1 MEKKIYKVL
10 NTIRGDIGI
19 EKIKDILISCCVIG
33 YSQSKIPDNDN
44 YIKRILRASDT
55 KEEFKNVLGLIEK
68 ENEQLKDVFSC
79 LNLESNIQN
88 DVLYKL
94 LSNINEIEIE
104 QNQWKDVFEIVI
116 NQINE
121 SNLRFTSESST
132 PVYLNKLG
140 IDLLEPK
147 EGNFYDGTC
156 GEGGTL
162 QEANSYA
169 VSKGMDLKLY
179 GQEINSRAGAICK
192 IRLFLNDVINSD
204 IKLGNTLTNPMF
216 TEENQLMKFDRIL
229 MNPPLGYCW
238 KEDSS
243 RIENDKYNRF
253 VFGKPQVSN
262 GDWLFISHIIKSL
275 NEDGKAVVTTTSGAL
290 FRGAKEE
297 EIRKNILNIDCVEAV
312 ISLAGVLTSTAIPIN
327 LLVINMKKDELMK
340 NKILF
345 INAEDMYK
353 KNKNQ
358 KILTEQHINK
368 IVDIYRNKKEI
379 EEISAILD
387 IKNLENANLLP
398 NKNVLKTEFTNAEI
412 GKIKFNKNK
421 LEELRKCKTLNDIGK
436 FYRGIN
442 VIGSKVEECETGEYK
457 IINLSDV
464 KNGEIDVDSLTRYNL
479 KDNARVESYSV
490 KEGDILISNRGV
502 TTKIGI
508 VPKCDKKILISQNF
522 IGFRLKGKDN
532 SNYIKRYLESPLG
545 EYLISNK
552 QSGTA
557 TAALNIKDLEDIPV
571 MLVKEDE
578 QREIIEVYENEKKE
592 IELKIEELN
601 KKLIDIKL
609 NLYKDMEVL
618 DTFEVL

>member
-1 MEKKIYKVL
+1 MNEKIYKVL
-10 NTIRGDIGI
+10 NGIRGDIEI
-19 EKIKDILISCCVIG
+19 EKVKDILIASCIIG
-33 YSQSKIPDNDN
+33 YAQSKTIKNDN

-55 KEEFKNVLGLIEK
+55 KEEFQNVLSSIEK
-68 ENEQLKDVFSC
+68 ENEQLKGVFNC
-79 LNLESNIQN
+79 LNLELKIQN

-104 QNQWKDVFEIVI
+104 ENEWKNVFEIVI

-121 SNLRFTSESST
+121 SNLRATGELST

-147 EGNFYDGTC
+147 EGSFYDGAC
-156 GEGGTL
+156 GEGGSL

-169 VSKGMDLKLY
+169 VSKGIELKLY
-179 GQEINSRAGAICK
+179 GQEIDSRAWAICK
-192 IRLFLNDVINSD
+192 IRLFLNDVINDD

-216 TEENQLMKFDRIL
+216 IEENQLMKFDRIM
-229 MNPPLGYCW
+229 MNPPLGYSW
-238 KEDSS
+238 RNDLNY
-243 RIENDKYNRF
+243 IENDQYNRF
-253 VFGKPQVSN
+253 VFGKPPVSS
-262 GDWLFISHIIKSL
+262 GDWLFTSHIIKSL
-275 NEDGKAVVTTTSGAL
+275 NEDGKAVVTTLSGAL
-290 FRGAKEE
+290 FRGAREE

-312 ISLAGVLTSTAIPIN
+312 ISLAGVLTMTSVPIN
-327 LLVINMKKDELMK
+327 LLVINMKKDESMK

-345 INAEDMYK
+345 INAEDMYEK
-353 KNKNQ
+353 YKNQ
-358 KILTEQHINK
+358 KILTEEHINK

-379 EEISAILD
+379 EEISAIVD

-398 NKNVLKTEFTNAEI
+398 NKNVLKTEFTNAEL

-421 LEELRKCKTLNDIGK
+421 LDELKKCETLNDLGD

-442 VIGSKVEECETGEYK
+442 VIGSKVEESETGEYK

-490 KEGDILISNRGV
+490 KEGDILISSRGV

-508 VPKCDKKILISQNF
+508 VPKCDEKILISQNY
-522 IGFRLKGKDN
+522 IGFRLKGDDN

-557 TAALNIKDLEDIPV
+557 ISVLNIKDLEDIPV
-571 MLVKEDE
+571 MLVREDE
-578 QREIIEVYENEKKE
+578 QREIIEAYENEKKE

-601 KKLIDIKL
+601 KKLMDIKL
-609 NLYKDMEVL
+609 NLYKNMGIL
-618 DTFEVL
+618 DTFEAL

>member
-104 QNQWKDVFEIVI
+104 QNQWKEVFEIVI
-116 NQINE
+116 SQINE
-121 SNLRFTSESST
+121 SNLRFTSELST

-156 GEGGTL
+156 GEGGSL

-169 VSKGMDLKLY
+169 VSKGIELKLY
-179 GQEINSRAGAICK
+179 GQEINSRARAICK

-243 RIENDKYNRF
+243 HIENDKYNRF
-253 VFGKPQVSN
+253 VFGKPPVSN

-368 IVDIYRNKKEI
+368 IVDIYINKKEI

-421 LEELRKCKTLNDIGK
+421 LEELRKYKTLNDLGK

-442 VIGSKVEECETGEYK
+442 VIGSKVEECEAGEYK

-508 VPKCDKKILISQNF
+508 VPKCDEKILISQNF

-557 TAALNIKDLEDIPV
+557 TTVLNIKDLEDIPV

-578 QREIIEVYENEKKE
+578 QREIIEAYENEKKE

-601 KKLIDIKL
+601 KKLMDIKL
-609 NLYKDMEVL
+609 NLYKDMGVL

>member
-1 MEKKIYKVL
+1 MNKKIYKVL
-10 NTIRGDIGI
+10 NGIRGDIEI
-19 EKIKDILISCCVIG
+19 EKVKDILILCCVIG
-33 YSQSKIPDNDN
+33 YVQSKTTKNDN
-44 YIKRILRASDT
+44 YIKRILRASDI
-55 KEEFKNVLGLIEK
+55 KEEFQNLLSSIEK
-68 ENEQLKDVFSC
+68 ENEQLKGVFSC
-79 LNLESNIQN
+79 LNLELNIQN
-88 DVLYKL
+88 DILYKL
-94 LSNINEIEIE
+94 LSNINEIEIAE
-104 QNQWKDVFEIVI
+104 NQWKEVFEIVI
-116 NQINE
+116 SQINE
-121 SNLRFTSESST
+121 SNLRFTSELST

-156 GEGGTL
+156 GEGGSL

-169 VSKGMDLKLY
+169 VSKGIKLKLY
-179 GQEINSRAGAICK
+179 GQEINSRAWAICK

-204 IKLGNTLTNPMF
+204 VKLGNTLTNPMF
-216 TEENQLMKFDRIL
+216 TEKNQLMRFDRIL
-229 MNPPLGYCW
+229 MNPPLAYCW

-243 RIENDKYNRF
+243 HIENDKYNRF
-253 VFGKPQVSN
+253 VFGKPPVSN
-262 GDWLFISHIIKSL
+262 GEWLFISHIIKSL
-275 NEDGKAVVTTTSGAL
+275 NEDGRAVVTTTSGAL

-297 EIRKNILNIDCVEAV
+297 EIRKNILNIDCVEAI
-312 ISLAGVLTSTAIPIN
+312 ISLAGVLTSTSIPVN
-327 LLVINMKKDELMK
+327 LLVINMKKDESMK

-345 INAEDMYK
+345 INAEDMYQ

-379 EEISAILD
+379 EEISAIVD

-398 NKNVLKTEFTNAEI
+398 NKNVLKTEFTNAEV

-421 LEELRKCKTLNDIGK
+421 LDELRKCQTLKDLGD

-442 VIGSKVEECETGEYK
+442 VIGSKVEESETGEYK

-490 KEGDILISNRGV
+490 KKGDILISNRGV

-508 VPKCDKKILISQNF
+508 VPNCDEKILISQNF
-522 IGFRLKGKDN
+522 IGFRLKADN
-532 SNYIKRYLESPLG
+532 NPNYIKRYLESPLG

-557 TAALNIKDLEDIPV
+557 ISTLNIKDLKDIHV
-571 MLVKEDE
+571 ILVEEDE
-578 QREIIEVYENEKKE
+578 QREIIQAYENEKKE

-601 KKLIDIKL
+601 KKLMDIKL
-609 NLYKDMEVL
+609 NLYKDMGIL